1 MRNLKKFLALVMAMV
16 MSFSLMLT
24 ANAASKYDQV
34 KEWTDKDQV
43 TEEFVEAVDVLS
55 GMKIF
60 QGDDRGFAPGA
71 TITRAE
77 TAALIYRLA
86 TGDVD
91 NVRAGL
97 YANYGNFADV
107 NEGDWFAGYV
117 GYCANAGYIKGH
129 GGYFNPY
136 APVTGYEAL
145 AMILRAVGYD
155 KNGEFEGATWQTNV
169 SALGTRL
176 GVLDDVRTSDY
187 ANTLHLP
194 SRRDVVASILFNT
207 ADTVATVTW
216 TPALGYETQKVS
228 LGGTTADGWNGNT
241 LGWINFGLTDKTG
254 IIVGNQDTGE
264 SKTIINTAVTG
275 APSHAE
281 YFYDNTQYT
290 SKTATAKVAVNT
302 SAKIDAKTGID
313 MFGHK
318 VKAWYCNSTSAN
330 GAAEGKTFALYD
342 NVKKTAL
349 VTIPKDNDPTLS
361 EDGDPAKAPLGVA
374 AQKAGFSV
382 DLKDDKAVFNQD
394 FSKSG
399 TNVDTNKLLTD
410 YNKTGT
416 AGNDDGAPLKGGVSN
431 TMDGET
437 GTTAKYPLYL
447 LISNNSDL
455 TVDMVVAV
463 NVEVSRVSQVNNYA
477 TYPTVTVPTLAK
489 EWNVEKTGAN
499 VKELL
504 LQTSLTATSTKT
516 LGEPVVGVAIE
527 GTKAYKPGSNAVI
540 AVDSD
545 VIYGSVANGYFWRR
559 LSKPT
564 QTVEGTVTNFNYT
577 GNGDNQHTG
586 SIVIGGQRIERSLLA
601 DAIVDYNP
609 DITELDGQTNRG
621 ILGNKAVNLSATA
634 QLYGNYRAYLDSE
647 GKYIWIEPIYESK
660 FVYATY
666 LDYTTPYGSSSYE
679 YTLIGVDL
687 NGEQVKQVVKT
698 VDGQPI
704 GSNNY
709 QNIAPF
715 RDSSNV
721 AGVTPLYYQGFLL
734 DGEGNL
740 TSISGK
746 DTSGTGETAGKFD
759 TISPAVYAA
768 GNGASS
774 TQGILDIT
782 DPVVIDT
789 TDAKLGTM
797 NLKKGSNTG
806 AQAATTY
813 FTNDTKFIVVDGAG
827 TDTQKVEVY
836 NGLTEFLRGGTKV
849 TIAGA
854 NPRTNT
860 SGAYLAGTGASP
872 AGINFNE
879 QMYYT
884 QSPLTYASVQGN
896 PMKVDTIVLPKEAIT
911 WTGTSGLYYV
921 GNPAQDSEIKSGK
934 WSDGTDRVFHLYTMY
949 LDGEAQQVWLTNAPG
964 GSTAANPA
972 TPFPGNHALVKDTF
986 YKLYDT
992 GLKTPMGNT
1001 VYVANDGSTTT
1012 ATTAAGLGQRL
1023 NGSQRPDLA
1032 NGAEPILGDNKAA
1045 GTTVYYE
1052 AATYASQTA
1061 IIGTPATGVMN
1072 TQAGGDSAIF
1082 NVAGAKVVNLNAAN
1096 SPAPKGLIWPGI
1108 TDLGTLNDASSTAV
1122 VYQTNRPK
1130 VSVQVDPTNNL
1141 QVTVIYVCWDQ
1152 N

>member
-176 GVLDDVRTSDY
+176 GVLDDVKTSDY
-187 ANTLHLP
+187 ANTLHLA

-207 ADTVATVTW
+207 AWNVATVTY

-228 LGGTTADGWNGNT
+228 GGTSDGWNGST
-241 LGWINFGLTDKTG
+241 LGWINFGLTKVEG

-264 SKTIINTAVTG
+264 SKTIINTAVKG
-275 APSHAE
+275 QDSYYE
-281 YFYDNTQYT
+281 YFYDNDQYLAN
-290 SKTATAKVAVNT
+290 TATTKTRVTN

-318 VKAWYCNSTSAN
+318 VKAWYCNSSSAN
-330 GAAEGKTFALYD
+330 GAAQSTTFALYD

-349 VTIPKDNDPTLS
+349 VAIPAANNPALSNDGNPDN
-361 EDGDPAKAPLGVA
+361 APLGVA

-382 DLKDDKAVFNQD
+382 DLKDSKAVFNQD

-399 TNVDTNKLLTD
+399 TNVGTGALMTD

-416 AGNDDGAPLKGGVSN
+416 AGTNDGDPLKGGTSN
-431 TMDGET
+431 TMNGET
-437 GTTAKYPLYL
+437 GTTTKYPLYL

-489 EWNVEKTGAN
+489 EWNATSADAVDER
-499 VKELL
+499 L

-527 GTKAYKPGSNAVI
+527 GTKAYKPGSNAVA

-545 VIYGSVANGYFWRR
+545 VIYGTVANGYFWRR

-577 GNGDNQHTG
+577 GNADNQHTG

-601 DAIVDYNP
+601 DAIVAYDPDVNP
-609 DITELDGQTNRG
+609 VPANRG
-621 ILGNKAVNLSATA
+621 ILNTKPVNLSATA

-698 VDGQPI
+698 LDGQPI

-721 AGVTPLYYQGFLL
+721 AGVTPRYYQGFLL

-740 TSISGK
+740 TTVTDSAATKG
-746 DTSGTGETAGKFD
+746 GYFE
-759 TISPAVYAA
+759 TISPRVNQA
-768 GNGASS
+768 GNGDA
-774 TQGILDIT
+774 TVRGILGNAAADVIT
-782 DPVVIDT
+782 VT
-789 TDAKLGTM
+789 STDARLGTK
-797 NLKKGSNTG
+797 NLENGAGSNE
-806 AQAATTY
+806 ANAANTY

-836 NGLTEFLRGGTKV
+836 NGLTEFLKGGTKV
-849 TIAGA
+849 TITGA
-854 NPRTNT
+854 NAWTA
-860 SGAYLAGTGASP
+860 SKAYLAHKGATP
-872 AGINFNE
+872 AGIDFNE

-911 WTGTSGLYYV
+911 WTGASGLYYV

-964 GSTAANPA
+964 GTTSGFNY
-972 TPFPGNHALVKDTF
+972 ALAKDSF
-986 YKLYDT
+986 YMLEDT
-992 GLKTPMGNT
+992 GMKTPMGDT
-1001 VYVANDGSTTT
+1001 VYHALDGTYTAVASQPYYKDDTGIVSASTNGTRPNLLTANAPTLGNANTT
-1012 ATTAAGLGQRL
+1012 
-1023 NGSQRPDLA
+1023 
-1032 NGAEPILGDNKAA
+1032 KF
-1045 GTTVYYE
+1045 YYS

-1061 IIGTPATGVMN
+1061 TIGMNATGAFTIGTDAE
-1072 TQAGGDSAIF
+1072 IY
-1082 NVAGAKVVNLNAAN
+1082 NVAGAKVVNLNAPN
-1096 SPAPKGLIWPGI
+1096 SPASGGSKGYVWPGI
-1108 TDLGTLNDASSTAV
+1108 TDLGTLNDAASTAT
-1122 VYQTNRPK
+1122 VYQTNLPK
-1130 VSVQVDPTNNL
+1130 VAVQLDPTNNL